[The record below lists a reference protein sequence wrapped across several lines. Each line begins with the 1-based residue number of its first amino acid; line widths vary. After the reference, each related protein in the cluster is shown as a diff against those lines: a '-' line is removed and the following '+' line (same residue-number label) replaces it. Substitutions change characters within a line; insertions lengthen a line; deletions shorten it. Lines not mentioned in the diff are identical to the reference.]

1 MRAIL
6 SKFGRD
12 ADRFTPRRASDPLAS
27 LIVGAGLLLAIAWT
41 VAPAVQAVIEVA
53 AR

>member
-6 SKFGRD
+6 SRFGRD
-12 ADRFTPRRASDPLAS
+12 ADRFTPRRASDPLSA
-27 LIVGAGLLLAIAWT
+27 LIVGACLLLAIVWT
-41 VAPAVQAVIEVA
+41 VAPAAHAVIEVV

>member
-6 SKFGRD
+6 SRFGRD
-12 ADRFTPRRASDPLAS
+12 ADRFTPRRASDPLPA
-27 LIVGAGLLLAIAWT
+27 LIVGACLLLAIAWAI
-41 VAPAVQAVIEVA
+41 APAVQAVIEVA

>member
-6 SKFGRD
+6 SRFGRD
-12 ADRFTPRRASDPLAS
+12 ADRFTPRRASDPLSA
-27 LIVGAGLLLAIAWT
+27 LIVGACLLLAIGLAI
-41 VAPAVQAVIEVA
+41 APAVQAVIEVA